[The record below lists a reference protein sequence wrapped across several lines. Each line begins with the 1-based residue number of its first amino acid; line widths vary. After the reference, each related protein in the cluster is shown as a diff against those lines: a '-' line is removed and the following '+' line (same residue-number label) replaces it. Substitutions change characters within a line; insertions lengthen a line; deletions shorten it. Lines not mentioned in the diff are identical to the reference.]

1 METQSINVFI
11 LNDNVEMAGKLR
23 RYLAKRFGDL
33 LHISL
38 FFSSRSCLK
47 MLNRNIHLV
56 VVDDYLYEGAD
67 KGTPGIDMLK
77 KIKDKEPST
86 EVVILTSH
94 EDVGTAVEAMR
105 LGARDYIKNER
116 GAWQRIQA
124 IIDERIK
131 QPIRYFV
138 AEYGVNVFVMA
149 FLITFAAVG
158 VAVYFGLKYWGD

>member
-1 METQSINVFI
+1 METQAINVFI

-23 RYLAKRFGDL
+23 RYLAKRFGEML
-33 LHISL
+33 RISL

-47 MLNRNIHLV
+47 MLNRNVHLV
-56 VVDDYLYEGAD
+56 VVDDYLYEGAN
-67 KGTPGIDMLK
+67 KGTPGMDMLK
-77 KIKDKEPST
+77 QIKDKQPET
-86 EVVILTSH
+86 EVVILTSN

-105 LGARDYIKNER
+105 LGARDVIKNER

-124 IIDERIK
+124 IVDQRIK

-149 FLITFAAVG
+149 FLLTFAAIG
-158 VAVYFGLKYWGD
+158 VAVYFGLRYWG

>member
-1 METQSINVFI
+1 METQAINVFI

-47 MLNRNIHLV
+47 MLNRNVHLV
-56 VVDDYLYEGAD
+56 VVDDYLYEGAN
-67 KGTPGIDMLK
+67 KGTPGLDLLK

-116 GAWQRIQA
+116 GAWQRIQN

-131 QPIRYFV
+131 QPIRFFV

-149 FLITFAAVG
+149 FLLTFAAIG
-158 VAVYFGLKYWGD
+158 VAVYFGLKYWG